1 MTAENIQD
9 LMDAGLSI
17 RKIAEKFKVH
27 HSKISRII
35 ARFNLEWYIAFDEFH
50 TEHPKL
56 WNFDEDY
63 RISKCEFGYLSKYE
77 CMQDVISKFVSDH
90 EPDEITSQLLK
101 KHRIVESYIYCLF
114 DNLQAFYDYYKLDG
128 MYISY
133 SRQSKL
139 GTYSRLGHEF
149 ERLVERALKDS
160 GVYFDRHPTIEDCR
174 PDFVSGEVWYDAKL
188 SRSTVLNR
196 GCETIEKYRKHTD
209 YLTII
214 YGIDDTVAAD
224 PRATFV
230 HISQYKQ
237 FVSVTLQR
245 EIDAF
250 IRKAN
255 MIKIGDVAI
264 CK

>member
-1 MTAENIQD
+1 MTSEIIQE

-17 RKIAEKFKVH
+17 RKIAEKFNVH

-35 ARFNLEWYIAFDEFH
+35 TRFNLEWYVAFDEVCN
-50 TEHPKL
+50 EHPKL

-63 RISKCEFGYLSKYE
+63 RISRSDFGYFSKHE
-77 CMQDVISKFVSDH
+77 CMQDAVSQFVSDH
-90 EPDEITSQLLK
+90 DPDEITSQLLK
-101 KHRIVESYIYCLF
+101 KFRSIESYIYCLF
-114 DNLQAFYDYYKLDG
+114 DNLQAFYDYYELDG

-133 SRQSKL
+133 SRESKL

-149 ERLVERALKDS
+149 ERLVERVLKES
-160 GVYFDRHPTIEDCR
+160 GVYFDRQPTIADCR
-174 PDFVSGEVWYDAKL
+174 PDFVNGEVWYDAKL

-196 GCETIEKYRKHTD
+196 GCETIEKYRKYTD

-214 YGIDDTVAAD
+214 YGIDDTEADD
-224 PRATFV
+224 PRANFI

-237 FVSVTLQR
+237 SVSKTLQR
-245 EIDAF
+245 DIDAF
-250 IRKAN
+250 IDKAN
-255 MIKIGDVAI
+255 MIRFGDVAI